1 MELFPAIDLRGGAA
15 VRLLRGDYKQM
26 TVYSTSPVEVAKSF
40 AAAGARYLHLVDLDG
55 AKDGGTPNCELIA
68 QIVSESGLLTEVGGG
83 IRNMQAVEH
92 YLNAG
97 ARRVIIGS
105 AAVTDPDFLREAL
118 LRFGEKIAVGIDL
131 KDGCVA
137 IHGWTET
144 SRLDGY
150 AFIKSM
156 QEMGV
161 KTIICTDISK
171 DGAMQGVNAELYRE
185 LKRRFSLDIIASGG
199 VSGLSDL
206 ETLSSIG
213 VRGAILGKALYTGGI
228 KLEEAIARMK
238 EAESV

>member
-26 TVYSTSPVEVAKSF
+26 TVYSTSPEEVAKSF

-118 LRFGEKIAVGIDL
+118 LRFGEKIAVGVDL

-150 AFIKSM
+150 AFIESM

-213 VRGAILGKALYTGGI
+213 VRGAILGKALYTGRI

>member
-68 QIVSESGLLTEVGGG
+68 QIVSESGLWAEVGGG

-118 LRFGEKIAVGIDL
+118 LRFGEKIAVGVDL

-150 AFIKSM
+150 AFIESM

>member
-1 MELFPAIDLRGGAA
+1 M
-15 VRLLRGDYKQM
+15 
-26 TVYSTSPVEVAKSF
+26 
-40 AAAGARYLHLVDLDG
+40 
-55 AKDGGTPNCELIA
+55 
-68 QIVSESGLLTEVGGG
+68 
-83 IRNMQAVEH
+83 
-92 YLNAG
+92 
-97 ARRVIIGS
+97 
-105 AAVTDPDFLREAL
+105 
-118 LRFGEKIAVGIDL
+118 RFGEKIAVGVDL

-150 AFIKSM
+150 AFIESM
-156 QEMGV
+156 QELGV

>member
-118 LRFGEKIAVGIDL
+118 LRFGERIAVGVDL

-150 AFIKSM
+150 AFIESM

>member
-118 LRFGEKIAVGIDL
+118 LRFGEKIAVGVDL

-150 AFIKSM
+150 AFIESM
-156 QEMGV
+156 QELGV

>member
-118 LRFGEKIAVGIDL
+118 LRFGERIAVGVDL

-150 AFIKSM
+150 AFIESM
-156 QEMGV
+156 QELGV

>member
-118 LRFGEKIAVGIDL
+118 LRFGEKIAVGVDL

-150 AFIKSM
+150 AFIESM

-238 EAESV
+238 ETESV

>member
-118 LRFGEKIAVGIDL
+118 LRFGEKIAVGVDL

-144 SRLDGY
+144 SKLDGY
-150 AFIKSM
+150 AFIESM
-156 QEMGV
+156 QELGV

>member
-55 AKDGGTPNCELIA
+55 AKDGGTPNYELIA

-118 LRFGEKIAVGIDL
+118 LRFGEKIAVGVDL

-150 AFIKSM
+150 AFIESM

>member
-118 LRFGEKIAVGIDL
+118 LRFGEKIAVGVDL

-150 AFIKSM
+150 AFIESM

-206 ETLSSIG
+206 ETLSRIG

>member
-118 LRFGEKIAVGIDL
+118 LRFGEKIAVGVDL

-150 AFIKSM
+150 AFIESM

-171 DGAMQGVNAELYRE
+171 DGAMVGTNRELYRE
-185 LKRRFSLDIIASGG
+185 LSRQFSVNIIASGG
-199 VSGLSDL
+199 VS
-206 ETLSSIG
+206 SIED
-213 VRGAILGKALYTGGI
+213 VKALKEMSLYGAIIGKAYYTKAI
-228 KLEEAIARMK
+228 SLKEAIEVGR
-238 EAESV
+238 

>member
-118 LRFGEKIAVGIDL
+118 LRFGEKIAVGVDL

-150 AFIKSM
+150 AFIESM
-156 QEMGV
+156 QELGV

-238 EAESV
+238 ETESV

>member
-118 LRFGEKIAVGIDL
+118 LRFGEKIAVGVDL

-150 AFIKSM
+150 AFIESM

>member
-118 LRFGEKIAVGIDL
+118 LRFGEKIAVGVDL

-137 IHGWTET
+137 IHGWTEK

-150 AFIKSM
+150 AFIESM
-156 QEMGV
+156 QELGV

-238 EAESV
+238 ETESV